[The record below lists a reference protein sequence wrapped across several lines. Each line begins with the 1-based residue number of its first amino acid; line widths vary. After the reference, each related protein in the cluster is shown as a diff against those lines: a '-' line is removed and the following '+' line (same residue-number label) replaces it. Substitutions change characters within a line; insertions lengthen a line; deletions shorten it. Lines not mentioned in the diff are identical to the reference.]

1 MPGVTTLD
9 GEPMGGWCQYS
20 MSPTVSAWLG
30 HHFYLHWRYS
40 GDRTYLEE
48 RAYPW
53 IAGTATFLEQLS
65 VKDAQGRRRLPL
77 GSSPEINDNR
87 REAWFPTMTNYDLAL
102 TRFTFDKAAE
112 LAGALGKSDE
122 AAHWRQVGSEW
133 GDYVYDESGLN
144 FAEGLPYTE
153 SHRHFSHLMAFHPLG
168 LLDPSQGDSVRR
180 ILQNSMETLE
190 RIGPEWWCGYSY
202 SWVGGMWARYGR
214 RGSGLRPRCAIS
226 HNAFA

>member
-1 MPGVTTLD
+1 M
-9 GEPMGGWCQYS
+9 
-20 MSPTVSAWLG
+20 
-30 HHFYLHWRYS
+30 
-40 GDRTYLEE
+40 
-48 RAYPW
+48 
-53 IAGTATFLEQLS
+53 
-65 VKDAQGRRRLPL
+65 KDAQGRRRLPL

-180 ILQNSMETLE
+180 ILQNSTRKRQKTLLTAQPPKKMF
-190 RIGPEWWCGYSY
+190 IGN
-202 SWVGGMWARYGR
+202 MWLFIPCFYIRKR
-214 RGSGLRPRCAIS
+214 
-226 HNAFA
+226 